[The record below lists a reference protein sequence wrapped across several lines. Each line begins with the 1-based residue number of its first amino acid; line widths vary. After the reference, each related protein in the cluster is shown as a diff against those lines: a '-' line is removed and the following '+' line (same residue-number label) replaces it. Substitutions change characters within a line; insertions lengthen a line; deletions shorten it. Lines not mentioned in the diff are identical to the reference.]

1 MSLTWADI
9 VTDALRELG
18 VLNAADP
25 ASGED
30 AVLGLL
36 RANKILDNWNAT
48 QQAVY
53 AQIFTPYTTTPAL
66 SPHTIGP
73 TGTFVV
79 ATRPQA
85 IESAAI
91 VLNGVTIPI
100 TPDRD
105 RDWYSA
111 LPLPD
116 LAGSIITDLY
126 YEPSWPNGSLYFW
139 PVPSAALS
147 IVLQTRVLLAEVD
160 LADTFTLPPG
170 YQDALTL
177 TLAEDLAAPFRV
189 AVSPI
194 TQQHAREARARIF
207 GNNVRPVR
215 IRTQDAGMPSGGSKR
230 GTFNYLTGV

>member
-1 MSLTWADI
+1 MTITWADI
-9 VTDALRELG
+9 IDDALRELG
-18 VLNAADP
+18 VLNATDP
-25 ASGED
+25 ASGPD

-36 RANKILDNWNAT
+36 RANKILDNWNAEG
-48 QQAVY
+48 QAVY
-53 AQIFTPYTTTPAL
+53 AQAFTPYTTTGAL

-100 TPDRD
+100 TIRD
-105 RDWYSA
+105 RDWYAA
-111 LPLPD
+111 LLLPD
-116 LAGSIITDLY
+116 LAGSIITDLN
-126 YEPSWPNGSLYFW
+126 YEPSWPNGALKFW
-139 PVPSAALS
+139 PVPSAAVS
-147 IVLQTRVLLAEVD
+147 VVLQTRVLLAAVV
-160 LADTFTLPPG
+160 ASDTFTLPPG

-177 TLAEDLAAPFRV
+177 TLAEDLAAPMRV

-207 GNNVRPVR
+207 GNNVRPIR
-215 IRTQDAGMPSGGSKR
+215 ITTQDSGMSQGSR
-230 GTFNYLTGV
+230 RSTFNYLTGT